1 MPKIIENL
9 RQRLMEE
16 ARSQAEELGYS
27 AMTIRS
33 VAKGCDVGVGTV
45 YNYYPSKDEL
55 IAAFIQYD
63 WVESMEPLKGTYA
76 SLEEVLRVAYDGLN
90 RFLKRNERIF
100 RDEAAKLVFSGN
112 GGRYHSMVR
121 SALSAAVRPHC
132 RDEFTAQF
140 LAEALVT
147 WVVEGVD
154 FDTLCP
160 VLLRLQ

>member
-16 ARSQAEELGYS
+16 ARRQAEELGYS

-45 YNYYPSKDEL
+45 YNYYPSKDAL

-63 WVESMEPLKGTYA
+63 WVESMEPLKRNYA
-76 SLEEVLRVAYDGLN
+76 SLEEVLRAAYDGLSL
-90 RFLKRNERIF
+90 FVKRNERIF
-100 RDEAAKLVFSGN
+100 QDEAAKLVFSGN

-147 WVVEGVD
+147 WVVEGVE

>member
-16 ARSQAEELGYS
+16 ARRQAEELGYS